1 MLRLLILISLDFPD
15 LPIVIDHQDSPCHHH
30 LKKKSNNDR
39 EMLDQQTPT
48 YHSSQSSRIKHKLG
62 LPIEVNKTL
71 GWPRRQTK
79 RAVMIQSTQ
88 ERIVMLHHI
97 WQSQAW
103 NSQSY
108 SMSFWKVKAN
118 LRSIIKRLKKYRLPK
133 SMLLRL
139 VIMGTVL
146 DTRLRKCTNDD
157 QKLKSRQLTS
167 MCMSLSSLLRIKE
180 ASKKKSRWFRN
191 N

>member
-1 MLRLLILISLDFPD
+1 MLRLLILISLDFLD
-15 LPIVIDHQDSPCHHH
+15 FLPLIDHQDSPCHHH

-39 EMLDQQTPT
+39 EMLDQQTLT
-48 YHSSQSSRIKHKLG
+48 CHSSQSIRTKHISG

-71 GWPRRQTK
+71 VWLRKQTK

-88 ERIVMLHHI
+88 ERTVMLPHI

-108 SMSFWKVKAN
+108 SMLFWKVKAN

-133 SMLLRL
+133 NMPLRL
-139 VIMGTVL
+139 VIMAIVL
-146 DTRLRKCTNDD
+146 DTRLKKYTKDD
-157 QKLKSRQLTS
+157 QKLK
-167 MCMSLSSLLRIKE
+167 
-180 ASKKKSRWFRN
+180 
-191 N
+191 